1 MLESFMVPVLLT
13 GHTLRP
19 VQQPIKLEWPET
31 ANAKARLLLK
41 LKRTQRVSES
51 EEMKQHQKLSSI
63 CFHCKIVIT
72 NSEKVQG

>member
-1 MLESFMVPVLLT
+1 MLKSVMVPVLLT
-13 GHTLRP
+13 GNTLRP
-19 VQQPIKLEWPET
+19 IQQPIKLEWPET